1 VNAVFLIVDSS
12 GPDAAEAARL
22 LSRVSRD
29 AEVLEARGGREA
41 IELLK
46 ERRVQPS
53 LIFAEYSLADMTGVE
68 FLGAL
73 RTIAEL
79 SSTPAVMLSATTNDK
94 IVTDCFRLGARGYLT
109 KPTNFMDL
117 KDAVSD
123 FAKPAVRLADAAA
136 SSAAGQRVA

>member
-1 VNAVFLIVDSS
+1 VNAVFLIVDSHE
-12 GPDAAEAARL
+12 PEAAEAARL
-22 LSRVSRD
+22 LSRVSRN

-41 IELLK
+41 IGLLQ
-46 ERRVQPS
+46 ERHVQPS

-73 RTIAEL
+73 RTNTDL
-79 SSTPAVMLSATTNDK
+79 SGTPVVMLSAITNDR

-123 FAKPAVRLADAAA
+123 FAKPAVSLAG
-136 SSAAGQRVA
+136 AGRSPAGERVA